1 MKLKLCFSPCPND
14 TFIFHAVIHG
24 LIDREGLEFEWSLAD
39 VEELNR
45 RAFNADADITKIST
59 HAYAWVA
66 DKYLILDSGSA
77 LGYGNGPLLVAK
89 KSPEPSEINNFRIAI
104 PGRLTTANL
113 LFSIAYP
120 AAKNKSEF
128 LFSEIEE
135 AVLNNKADA
144 GILIHETRFTYETK
158 GLIKVA
164 DLGEYWEN
172 LTGLPVPL
180 GNIAIKR
187 SVHPEIS
194 AKVNRII
201 RRSIEYAIENPDA
214 SLDFITSN
222 SRETSPEIVRKHI
235 ELYVNEFTLD
245 LGQKGRKALSELFS
259 IGSESGVLPEL
270 NFNIFNE
277 IF

>member
-14 TFIFHAVIHG
+14 TFIFHAMVHG
-24 LIDREGLEFEWSLAD
+24 LIDTEGLDFDWSLAD

-45 RAFNADADITKIST
+45 KAFNFDADITKISS

-77 LGYGNGPLLVAK
+77 VGYGNGPLLIARHL
-89 KSPEPSEINNFRIAI
+89 PEPLEINNFRIAI

-120 AAKNKSEF
+120 EAKNKKEF
-128 LFSEIEE
+128 LFSEIEDAILE
-135 AVLNNKADA
+135 NKADA
-144 GILIHETRFTYETK
+144 GILIHETRFTYEKK

-164 DLGEYWEN
+164 DLGEYWEK

-187 SVHPEIS
+187 SFPAEIS
-194 AKVNRII
+194 SKVNRII
-201 RRSIEYAIENPDA
+201 RRSIEYALENPEA
-214 SLDFITSN
+214 SKGFITSG
-222 SRETSPEIVRKHI
+222 SRETSPLIIKKHI

-245 LGQKGRKALSELFS
+245 LGQTGKKALGEMFR
-259 IGSESGVLPEL
+259 IASESGVIPAL
-270 NFNIFNE
+270 NRNIFNE
-277 IF
+277 IL